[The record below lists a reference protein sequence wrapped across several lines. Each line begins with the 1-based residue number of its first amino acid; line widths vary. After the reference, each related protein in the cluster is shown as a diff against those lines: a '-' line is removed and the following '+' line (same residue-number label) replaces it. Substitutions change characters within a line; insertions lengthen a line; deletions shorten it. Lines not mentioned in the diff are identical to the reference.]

1 MNLHTKILFLFSLF
15 CCTNLIAKISYF
27 NNEIYTDSIG
37 GTILTRSEIN
47 KIFTD
52 DVLNELEIQYPIFR
66 IYSFSDKE
74 CKQYIIFTE
83 NVIKGNIEDEHSL
96 KKNIKAFNISFL
108 KDKQLKINW
117 TITDFIDE
125 TEKSIGFWTRYLSLT
140 DIDNDGYIDP
150 IIVYGTKSLY
160 GEDFEEGR
168 VKILIY
174 YLGKKIAIRHQNSTI
189 DDGRHTQIDKTF
201 FNLPTKIKKKVYDII
216 LSLEENG
223 HSLFNTE
230 TIEEIRKSLK
240 N

>member
-1 MNLHTKILFLFSLF
+1 M
-15 CCTNLIAKISYF
+15 
-27 NNEIYTDSIG
+27 
-37 GTILTRSEIN
+37 
-47 KIFTD
+47 
-52 DVLNELEIQYPIFR
+52 
-66 IYSFSDKE
+66 
-74 CKQYIIFTE
+74 
-83 NVIKGNIEDEHSL
+83 
-96 KKNIKAFNISFL
+96 
-108 KDKQLKINW
+108 KDKQIKTNW

-125 TEKSIGFWTRYLSLT
+125 TEKSISFWTRYLSLT

-168 VKILIY
+168 VKILVY

-201 FNLPTKIKKKVYDII
+201 FYLPTKLKKKVYNII

-230 TIEEIRKSLK
+230 TIEKIRKSLK

>member
-1 MNLHTKILFLFSLF
+1 M
-15 CCTNLIAKISYF
+15 
-27 NNEIYTDSIG
+27 
-37 GTILTRSEIN
+37 
-47 KIFTD
+47 
-52 DVLNELEIQYPIFR
+52 
-66 IYSFSDKE
+66 
-74 CKQYIIFTE
+74 
-83 NVIKGNIEDEHSL
+83 

-201 FNLPTKIKKKVYDII
+201 FNLPTKIKKRVYDII
-216 LSLEENG
+216 LS
-223 HSLFNTE
+223 
-230 TIEEIRKSLK
+230 IRRKWSFFI
-240 N
+240 